1 MLRILVHLINNKLE
15 KVTLKTNQPAVII
28 TRNAFLCIQF
38 PETKWKKNVHL
49 LKILSCNKESLIDL
63 FILLMESLW
72 FYD

>member
-38 PETKWKKNVHL
+38 PETKWKKCSPTKNFKLQQRVSH
-49 LKILSCNKESLIDL
+49 
-63 FILLMESLW
+63 
-72 FYD
+72 